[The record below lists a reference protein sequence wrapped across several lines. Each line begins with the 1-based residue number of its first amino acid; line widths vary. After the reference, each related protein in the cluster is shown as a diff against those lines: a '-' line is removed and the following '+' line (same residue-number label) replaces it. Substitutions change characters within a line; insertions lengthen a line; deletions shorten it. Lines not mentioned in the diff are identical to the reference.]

1 MLYTL
6 CIILILVASILIIL
20 AVLVQNPKSGMA
32 ANFGASNQVMGVRQT
47 SDFLEK
53 FTWTMAVVIVVLSLL
68 ATLAM
73 DRGLVARSNVELE
86 KDANALM
93 EKMIVEDPAP
103 AVPQAELPASAP
115 PPAPASAPAVPAG
128 EPPGFRSAACAGRCS
143 CRISGRFIPI

>member
-73 DRGLVARSNVELE
+73 DRGLVARSNVELGRCQCA
-86 KDANALM
+86 DG
-93 EKMIVEDPAP
+93 EDDRRRSRSCG
-103 AVPQAELPASAP
+103 SAGGT
-115 PPAPASAPAVPAG
+115 S
-128 EPPGFRSAACAGRCS
+128 GFRSAACAGRCS

>member
-103 AVPQAELPASAP
+103 AVPQASDQQ
-115 PPAPASAPAVPAG
+115 PAPAAAPA
-128 EPPGFRSAACAGRCS
+128 E
-143 CRISGRFIPI
+143 

>member
-73 DRGLVARSNVELE
+73 DRGLVARSNV
-86 KDANALM
+86 NSR
-93 EKMIVEDPAP
+93 KMPM
-103 AVPQAELPASAP
+103 
-115 PPAPASAPAVPAG
+115 
-128 EPPGFRSAACAGRCS
+128 R
-143 CRISGRFIPI
+143 

>member
-73 DRGLVARSNVELE
+73 DRGLVADRGRGGRS
-86 KDANALM
+86 
-93 EKMIVEDPAP
+93 
-103 AVPQAELPASAP
+103 
-115 PPAPASAPAVPAG
+115 
-128 EPPGFRSAACAGRCS
+128 R
-143 CRISGRFIPI
+143 